1 MTAVAAVTAVCEV
14 VHVVSWRLN
23 GASPM
28 ARGQQADTIVAAVE
42 ATRGQISGLVSL
54 DVGRNLIEAADAW
67 DVGAVMVFRSRAD
80 LDRYQSHPAHQA
92 LKSIVGPLRSARS
105 QLDFER
111 PASYPAFTQRP
122 SAQQGQS

>member
-1 MTAVAAVTAVCEV
+1 MTASSEV

-23 GASPM
+23 GDTPA
-28 ARGQQADTIVAAVE
+28 ARERQADTIVAAVE
-42 ATRGQISGLVSL
+42 ATRSQIPGLVSL

-80 LDRYQSHPAHQA
+80 LDCYQTHPAHQA
-92 LKSIVGPLRSARS
+92 LKSIVGPLRNARS

-111 PASYPAFTQRP
+111 HVCIERL